1 VTCIVI
7 VSLKSSST
15 MVFARSV
22 VFAVLT
28 CFIVVAYGDGVY
40 DNNISP
46 YRSVL
51 DTYTRERSST
61 VKRHFS
67 RSEE

>member
-1 VTCIVI
+1 
-7 VSLKSSST
+7 

-51 DTYTRERSST
+51 DTYTREWSST
-61 VKRHFS
+61 VKRHYS
-67 RSEE
+67 CSEE